1 MFYLTYFMRILART
15 KLQGESLQVGK
26 EVIMTISDPIADTL
40 TRIRNANMVK
50 HESVSMPHSNLKEE
64 LIKVLQKEGYVGSYV
79 VEEKD
84 NFKFINLTLKYH
96 NSQSVI
102 TGLKRVSKP
111 GLRVY
116 SKAKNMPRV
125 FDGMGIA
132 VISTS
137 KGLMTEK
144 EARANQLGGEVL
156 CYVW

>member
-1 MFYLTYFMRILART
+1 
-15 KLQGESLQVGK
+15 
-26 EVIMTISDPIADTL
+26 MTISDPIADAL

-50 HESVSMPHSNLKEE
+50 HESVSMPASNLKEE
-64 LIKVLQKEGYVGSYV
+64 LIKVLQKEGYVDGYT

-84 NFKFINLTLKYH
+84 GFKFINVTLKY
-96 NSQSVI
+96 NNGLSVI
-102 TGLKRVSKP
+102 TGLQRISKP

-144 EARANQLGGEVL
+144 EARANKLGGEVL

>member
-1 MFYLTYFMRILART
+1 
-15 KLQGESLQVGK
+15 
-26 EVIMTISDPIADTL
+26 MTINDPIADAL
-40 TRIRNANMVK
+40 TRIRNAKIVK
-50 HESVSMPHSNLKEE
+50 HETVSMPHSNLKEE
-64 LIKVLQKEGYVGSYV
+64 LIKVLQKEGFVEGYV

-84 NFKFINLTLKYH
+84 GFKAITVTLKY
-96 NSQSVI
+96 NNGTSVI
-102 TGLKRVSKP
+102 TNLQRISKP

-144 EARANQLGGEVL
+144 EARTNKLGGEVL

>member
-1 MFYLTYFMRILART
+1 M
-15 KLQGESLQVGK
+15 SV
-26 EVIMTISDPIADTL
+26 SDPIADAL

-50 HESVSMPHSNLKEE
+50 HETVSMPASNLKIE
-64 LIKVLQKEGYVGSYV
+64 LVKVLQKEGYVDSYT
-79 VEEKD
+79 VEEVD
-84 NFKFINLTLKYH
+84 GFKELKVTLKY
-96 NSQSVI
+96 NNGNSVI
-102 TGLKRVSKP
+102 TGLQRISKP

-144 EARANQLGGEVL
+144 EARTNKLGGEVL

>member
-1 MFYLTYFMRILART
+1 
-15 KLQGESLQVGK
+15 
-26 EVIMTISDPIADTL
+26 MTINDPIADAL
-40 TRIRNANMVK
+40 TRIRNAKLAK
-50 HESVSMPHSNLKEE
+50 HETVSMPASKLKEE
-64 LIKVLQKEGYVGSYV
+64 LVKVLKDEGYIEGYV
-79 VEEKD
+79 VEEND
-84 NFKFINLTLKYH
+84 GFKNINVTLRYE
-96 NSQSVI
+96 NGQSVI
-102 TGLKRVSKP
+102 TGIQRVSKP

-144 EARANQLGGEVL
+144 AARTNKLGGEVL

>member
-1 MFYLTYFMRILART
+1 
-15 KLQGESLQVGK
+15 
-26 EVIMTISDPIADTL
+26 MTINDPIADAL
-40 TRIRNANMVK
+40 TRIRNAKLAK
-50 HESVSMPHSNLKEE
+50 HETVSMPASKLKEE
-64 LIKVLQKEGYVGSYV
+64 LIKVLKDEGYIEGYV
-79 VEEKD
+79 VEEND
-84 NFKFINLTLKYH
+84 GFKNINVTLRYE
-96 NSQSVI
+96 NGQSVI
-102 TGLKRVSKP
+102 TGIQRVSKP

-144 EARANQLGGEVL
+144 SARANKLGGEVL

>member
-1 MFYLTYFMRILART
+1 
-15 KLQGESLQVGK
+15 
-26 EVIMTISDPIADTL
+26 MTINDPIADAL
-40 TRIRNANMVK
+40 TRIRNANLVK
-50 HESVSMPHSNLKEE
+50 HETVSMPHSNLKEQ
-64 LIKVLQKEGYVGSYV
+64 LVKVLKVEGYVESYV

-84 NFKFINLTLKYH
+84 GFKQINVTLKYD
-96 NSQSVI
+96 NGNAVI
-102 TGLKRVSKP
+102 SGLKRVSKP

-144 EARANQLGGEVL
+144 QARDNKLGGEVL

>member
-1 MFYLTYFMRILART
+1 
-15 KLQGESLQVGK
+15 
-26 EVIMTISDPIADTL
+26 MTVSDPIADAL

-50 HESVSMPHSNLKEE
+50 HESVSMPASNLKVE
-64 LIKVLQKEGYVGSYV
+64 LIKVLKEEGYVDSYI

-84 NFKFINLTLKYH
+84 GFKQINVTLKYV
-96 NSQSVI
+96 NGQSVI
-102 TGLKRVSKP
+102 TGLQRISKP

-144 EARANQLGGEVL
+144 QARTNKLGGEVL

>member
-1 MFYLTYFMRILART
+1 
-15 KLQGESLQVGK
+15 
-26 EVIMTISDPIADTL
+26 MTISDPIADAL
-40 TRIRNANMVK
+40 TRIRNANLVK

-64 LIKVLQKEGYVGSYV
+64 LTKVLKKEGYVDSYT
-79 VEEKD
+79 VEEVKG
-84 NFKFINLTLKYH
+84 FKEINITLKYD
-96 NSQSVI
+96 NNQSVI
-102 TGLKRVSKP
+102 TGLKRISRP

-132 VISTS
+132 VVSTS

-144 EARANQLGGEVL
+144 EARANKLGGEIL

>member
-1 MFYLTYFMRILART
+1 
-15 KLQGESLQVGK
+15 
-26 EVIMTISDPIADTL
+26 MTINDPIADAL

-50 HESVSMPHSNLKEE
+50 HENVSMPHSNLKEE
-64 LIKVLQKEGYVGSYV
+64 LIKVLQKEGYVESYV

-84 NFKFINLTLKYH
+84 NFKFINVTLKYH
-96 NSQSVI
+96 NNQAVI
-102 TGLKRVSKP
+102 TGLQRISKP

-144 EARANQLGGEVL
+144 EARTNKLGGEVL

>member
-1 MFYLTYFMRILART
+1 
-15 KLQGESLQVGK
+15 
-26 EVIMTISDPIADTL
+26 MTVSDPIADAL
-40 TRIRNANMVK
+40 TRIRNANMVH
-50 HESVSMPHSNLKEE
+50 HEEVSMPASNLKVE
-64 LIKVLQKEGYVGSYV
+64 LMKVLQSEGYVQGYSV
-79 VEEKD
+79 VEE
-84 NFKFINLTLKYH
+84 NGFKTLNVTLKYDKGH
-96 NSQSVI
+96 SVI
-102 TGLKRVSKP
+102 TGLQRISKP

-144 EARANQLGGEVL
+144 QARTNKLGGEVL

>member
-1 MFYLTYFMRILART
+1 
-15 KLQGESLQVGK
+15 
-26 EVIMTISDPIADTL
+26 MTVSDPIADAL
-40 TRIRNANMVK
+40 TRIRNANMVGL
-50 HESVSMPHSNLKEE
+50 EEVSMPSSNLKVE
-64 LIKVLQKEGYVGSYV
+64 LIKVLQSEGYIQSYTV
-79 VEEKD
+79 VEKD
-84 NFKFINLTLKYH
+84 GFKELNVTLKYD

-102 TGLKRVSKP
+102 TGLQRISKP

-144 EARANQLGGEVL
+144 QARANKLGGEVL
-156 CYVW
+156 CYIW

>member
-1 MFYLTYFMRILART
+1 
-15 KLQGESLQVGK
+15 
-26 EVIMTISDPIADTL
+26 MTINDPIADAL

-64 LIKVLQKEGYVGSYV
+64 LVKVLKNEGYVESYV

-84 NFKFINLTLKYH
+84 GFKVINVTLKYI
-96 NSQSVI
+96 NNNSVI
-102 TGLKRVSKP
+102 TGLQRISKP

-132 VISTS
+132 VVSTS

-144 EARANQLGGEVL
+144 QARANKVGGEVL

>member
-1 MFYLTYFMRILART
+1 
-15 KLQGESLQVGK
+15 
-26 EVIMTISDPIADTL
+26 MTINDPIADAL
-40 TRIRNANMVK
+40 TRIRNAKLAK
-50 HESVSMPHSNLKEE
+50 HETVSMPASNLKEE
-64 LIKVLQKEGYVGSYV
+64 LIKVLKNEGYVDGYV
-79 VEEKD
+79 VEE
-84 NFKFINLTLKYH
+84 NNGFKNINVTLRYE
-96 NSQSVI
+96 NGQSVI
-102 TGLKRVSKP
+102 TGIQRVSKP

-144 EARANQLGGEVL
+144 SARANKLGGEVL

>member
-1 MFYLTYFMRILART
+1 
-15 KLQGESLQVGK
+15 
-26 EVIMTISDPIADTL
+26 
-40 TRIRNANMVK
+40 
-50 HESVSMPHSNLKEE
+50 MPHSNLKEQ
-64 LIKVLQKEGYVGSYV
+64 LIKVLKEQGYVEGYV
-79 VEEKD
+79 VEEQKG
-84 NFKFINLTLKYH
+84 FKVINVTLKYD
-96 NSQSVI
+96 NGTSVI
-102 TGLKRVSKP
+102 TGLTRVSKP

-144 EARANQLGGEVL
+144 EARQNKLGGEVL

>member
-1 MFYLTYFMRILART
+1 
-15 KLQGESLQVGK
+15 
-26 EVIMTISDPIADTL
+26 MTINDPIADAL

-50 HESVSMPHSNLKEE
+50 HETVSMPASNLKEE
-64 LIKVLQKEGYVGSYV
+64 LIKVLQNEGYVQGYT

-84 NFKFINLTLKYH
+84 GFKFINVTLKYDRGH
-96 NSQSVI
+96 SVI
-102 TGLKRVSKP
+102 TGLQRVSKP

-144 EARANQLGGEVL
+144 AARANKLGGEVL

>member
-1 MFYLTYFMRILART
+1 
-15 KLQGESLQVGK
+15 
-26 EVIMTISDPIADTL
+26 MTVSDPIADAL

-50 HESVSMPHSNLKEE
+50 HSSVSMPASKLKEE
-64 LIKVLQKEGYVGSYV
+64 LIKVLQKEGYVDSYI

-84 NFKFINLTLKYH
+84 GFKFINVTLKY
-96 NSQSVI
+96 NNGNSVI
-102 TGLKRVSKP
+102 TGLERISRP

-132 VISTS
+132 VVSTS

-144 EARANQLGGEVL
+144 EARTNKLGGEVL

>member
-1 MFYLTYFMRILART
+1 
-15 KLQGESLQVGK
+15 
-26 EVIMTISDPIADTL
+26 MTVSDPIADAL
-40 TRIRNANMVK
+40 TRIRNANLVK
-50 HESVSMPHSNLKEE
+50 HENVSMPSSNLKVE
-64 LIKVLQKEGYVGSYV
+64 LVKVLQSEGYIDSYT

-84 NFKFINLTLKYH
+84 GFKALNVNLKYV
-96 NSQSVI
+96 NGQSVI
-102 TGLKRVSKP
+102 TGLQRISKP

-144 EARANQLGGEVL
+144 QARAEKLGGEVL

>member
-1 MFYLTYFMRILART
+1 
-15 KLQGESLQVGK
+15 
-26 EVIMTISDPIADTL
+26 MTINDPIADAL
-40 TRIRNANMVK
+40 TRIRNANLVK
-50 HESVSMPHSNLKEE
+50 HETVSMPASNLKIE
-64 LIKVLQKEGYVGSYV
+64 LVKVLQKEGYVQGYT
-79 VEEKD
+79 VEEVD
-84 NFKFINLTLKYH
+84 GFKVINVTLKYTEH
-96 NSQSVI
+96 APVI

-116 SKAKNMPRV
+116 SKAKNMTRV

-144 EARANQLGGEVL
+144 EARTNKLGGEVL

>member
-1 MFYLTYFMRILART
+1 
-15 KLQGESLQVGK
+15 
-26 EVIMTISDPIADTL
+26 MTVSDPIADAL

-50 HESVSMPHSNLKEE
+50 HESVSMPASNLKVE
-64 LIKVLQKEGYVGSYV
+64 LIKVLQSEGYIDSYT

-84 NFKFINLTLKYH
+84 GFKVLNITLKYV
-96 NSQSVI
+96 NNRPVI
-102 TGLKRVSKP
+102 TGLQRISKP

-137 KGLMTEK
+137 KGLMSEK
-144 EARANQLGGEVL
+144 TARTNKLGGEVL

>member
-1 MFYLTYFMRILART
+1 
-15 KLQGESLQVGK
+15 
-26 EVIMTISDPIADTL
+26 MTMTDPIADAL
-40 TRIRNANMVK
+40 TRIRNANIVK
-50 HESVSMPHSNLKEE
+50 HEAVQMPHSNLKEE
-64 LIKVLQKEGYVGSYV
+64 LIKVLKNEGHVEGYV
-79 VEEKD
+79 VEE
-84 NFKFINLTLKYH
+84 NAGFKSINVTLKY
-96 NSQSVI
+96 NNGKSVI

-144 EARANQLGGEVL
+144 QARSNQLGGEVL

>member
-1 MFYLTYFMRILART
+1 
-15 KLQGESLQVGK
+15 
-26 EVIMTISDPIADTL
+26 MTISDPIADAL

-50 HESVSMPHSNLKEE
+50 HETVSMPASNLKEE
-64 LIKVLQKEGYVGSYV
+64 LVKVLQKEGYVDSYT

-84 NFKFINLTLKYH
+84 GFKFINVTLKYC
-96 NSQSVI
+96 NGQSVI
-102 TGLKRVSKP
+102 TGLQRISKP

-144 EARANQLGGEVL
+144 EARANKLGGEVL
-156 CYVW
+156 CYIW

>member
-1 MFYLTYFMRILART
+1 
-15 KLQGESLQVGK
+15 
-26 EVIMTISDPIADTL
+26 MTINDPIADAL
-40 TRIRNANMVK
+40 TRIRNAKLAK
-50 HESVSMPHSNLKEE
+50 HETVSMPASNLKEG
-64 LIKVLQKEGYVGSYV
+64 LIKVLKEEGYVEGYV
-79 VEEKD
+79 VEE
-84 NFKFINLTLKYH
+84 NNGFKNINVTLRYE
-96 NSQSVI
+96 NGQSVI
-102 TGLKRVSKP
+102 TGIQRVSKP

-144 EARANQLGGEVL
+144 AARANKLGGEVL

>member
-1 MFYLTYFMRILART
+1 
-15 KLQGESLQVGK
+15 
-26 EVIMTISDPIADTL
+26 MTISDPIADAL

-50 HESVSMPHSNLKEE
+50 HESVSMPSSNLKEE
-64 LIKVLQKEGYVGSYV
+64 LIKVLKAEGYVDSYT
-79 VEEKD
+79 VEEQ
-84 NFKFINLTLKYH
+84 NGFKVLNVNLKYV
-96 NSQSVI
+96 NGQSVI
-102 TGLKRVSKP
+102 SGLQRVSKP

-144 EARANQLGGEVL
+144 AAKENKLGGEVL

>member
-1 MFYLTYFMRILART
+1 M
-15 KLQGESLQVGK
+15 
-26 EVIMTISDPIADTL
+26 ISDPIADAL

-50 HESVSMPHSNLKEE
+50 HEEVSMPCSNLKVE
-64 LIKVLQKEGYVGSYV
+64 LIKVLQSEGYIQGYT

-84 NFKFINLTLKYH
+84 GFKELKVSLKYNNGH
-96 NSQSVI
+96 SVI
-102 TGLKRVSKP
+102 TGLQRISKP

-116 SKAKNMPRV
+116 SKAKNLPRV

-144 EARANQLGGEVL
+144 QARSQMLGGEVL